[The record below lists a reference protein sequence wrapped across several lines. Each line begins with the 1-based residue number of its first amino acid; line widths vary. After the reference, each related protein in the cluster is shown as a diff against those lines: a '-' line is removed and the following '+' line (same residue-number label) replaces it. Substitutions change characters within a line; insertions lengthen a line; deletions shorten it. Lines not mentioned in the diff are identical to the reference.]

1 MKSRLVAKDFAQN
14 PRIDYG
20 DTFALVAR
28 LDTIRIS
35 IALETQNKWQV
46 Y

>member
-1 MKSRLVAKDFAQN
+1 MKERLVAKDFTQN

-20 DTFALVAR
+20 DTFSLVAR
-28 LDTIRIS
+28 LDTIRTL